1 MKQVLILSFLLLMVV
16 GCSTTEIVY
25 NKFEF
30 KNDNGFVVYQGK
42 LFSGNLVVFKGEN
55 KKVVS
60 YKSGL
65 KDGFE
70 KLYSPTGEVLKSDL
84 YKLGKLVSKKISYRP
99 KT

>member
-1 MKQVLILSFLLLMVV
+1 MFLVV
-16 GCSTTEIVY
+16 IAVSCSTTEIVY

-60 YKSGL
+60 YKGGL
-65 KDGFE
+65 KNGYE
-70 KLYSPTGEVLKSDL
+70 KVYSPTGEVLKSEL
-84 YKLGKLVSKKISYRP
+84 YELGKLVSKNVSYQP
-99 KT
+99 KS